1 MNEIQPSNVQYLL
14 WSDDE
19 DYINGSMLNKDEF
32 SDLLDSIHL
41 NNDLLPYGNIED
53 DEGRHNWLV
62 EIFGKTLPE
71 QIKNR
76 QSLYSTWFIDD
87 NNDLWCRD
95 DSYESGT
102 NYYLYRE
109 FNTDNETVK
118 FAIRSSLA
126 MDLETFDSDLIF
138 DNTNNIGDQIID
150 HLELNNKDDLTDDL
164 DDSKSASEAYVNAYD
179 IVYMQMLTDQYL
191 DGIFSRFTY
200 DLDTL
205 TEAMLKHTRQ
215 WREWDEENANFT
227 SKMNTIDS
235 MKMYHGIFETELKQD
250 LYNSCSDK
258 DEFGYDILGKNIF
271 GKEL

>member
-258 DEFGYDILGKNIF
+258 DEFGYDILGKKIF

>member
-235 MKMYHGIFETELKQD
+235 MKMYLGIFETELKQD

-258 DEFGYDILGKNIF
+258 DEFGYDILGKKIF